1 MIPRK
6 QIGFSQEESLLWE
19 ISKQIDKT
27 ISTLRTTGTVIT
39 TTTIAPT
46 TTTTTTGT
54 STTTTTTTVCLNC
67 TEQDVTIGTQIW
79 QKCNLNVET
88 YSDGETIIPEVQDQT
103 AWVGL
108 TTGAWC
114 YYNNDPANGAI
125 YGKLYNWYAVAGI
138 YDPASLANP
147 ALRKKLGPD
156 GYHVPTLTEFQTLLN
171 VADPASEGGTI
182 IPNIGGNA
190 LKEIGNCHWDLP
202 NDSINNTGFTAFGAG
217 YRLTT
222 TDPID
227 NPFSGLKDSIAFY
240 TSTEADL
247 TSAYISLLYA
257 DNAIINPTNPDKR
270 FGFSV
275 RLIKD

>member
-1 MIPRK
+1 MAIPNK
-6 QIGFSQEESLLWE
+6 QVGWSQKANLLWE
-19 ISKQIDKT
+19 VSKQLDRLLNVI
-27 ISTLRTTGTVIT
+27 GGQGNTVIT
-39 TTTIAPT
+39 TTTAIPI
-46 TTTTTTGT
+46 
-54 STTTTTTTVCLNC
+54 TTTTTTTVCLNC
-67 TEQDVTIGTQIW
+67 TEQDVDINGQFW
-79 QKCNLNVET
+79 MKCNLNVDT
-88 YSDGETIIPEVQDQT
+88 YSDLTPIPEVQDQAIWPT
-103 AWVGL
+103 L

-114 YYNNDPANGAI
+114 YYENNTANGVV

-147 ALRKKLGPD
+147 ALRKKLGPV

-202 NDSINNTGFTAFGAG
+202 NNSINNTGFTAFGAG

-222 TDPID
+222 TDLTF
-227 NPFSGLKDSIAFY
+227 NPFGDLKNIAVFY

-247 TSAYISLLYA
+247 TSAYVSLLYG
-257 DNAIINPTNPDKR
+257 DNAIINPTNPIKQ